1 MIYHLTRVVHWQQN
15 HSVAHFATNIDRQIQ
30 MPPFAEFLL
39 ANLQILLNN
48 DRYSNFVQWFAMI
61 ICIIGVSNIAEK
73 LGATTIQ
80 QYIASLFCA
89 FIPMGILQS
98 TSTQNDYVLAACL
111 ICFVSFGVS
120 LMCGHINRIWIIG
133 MGLALGLS
141 LLTKGTAYVFAFPFC
156 MLFGFYIIKSYKK
169 SFLKEG
175 LLIVFIALLI
185 NTGHFSRNI
194 SLYGSPIG
202 PGEMYSNE
210 TLSVKGLAANTVRN
224 VALNFAMDSQQPNLI
239 GATSSVILSWLRLV
253 YQSIGLS
260 PTDPKYSIIDS
271 PNVFNL
277 KASYSQNLFYN
288 ENFAGNAVHTILI
301 IIAMVAFILGFG
313 ALHNRIYIGLYITA
327 VLGSLMFYSGY
338 LKWQVWGSRLLLPL
352 FAIWCPIIAMILFR
366 SRKIVVLVIPII
378 LAIYLLS
385 WTFNNELHPISL
397 TSQMERSRKVQI
409 SIDDPLYQQIA
420 DEIIASQCKNVGL
433 VLRYD
438 AWEYPFWI
446 LLQDQGF
453 KGRIEHINV
462 ANVSKKYQ
470 DQSFTPCAI
479 IVDSQEVINQPG
491 YEKVID
497 SRIKLLLNKTL
508 IKN

>member
-156 MLFGFYIIKSYKK
+156 ILFGFYIIKSYKK

-175 LLIVFIALLI
+175 LLIVFIAESI
-185 NTGHFSRNI
+185 RAIFREI
-194 SLYGSPIG
+194 SHY
-202 PGEMYSNE
+202 
-210 TLSVKGLAANTVRN
+210 TA
-224 VALNFAMDSQQPNLI
+224 
-239 GATSSVILSWLRLV
+239 LRLARE
-253 YQSIGLS
+253 
-260 PTDPKYSIIDS
+260 KC
-271 PNVFNL
+271 
-277 KASYSQNLFYN
+277 
-288 ENFAGNAVHTILI
+288 
-301 IIAMVAFILGFG
+301 IAMRHF
-313 ALHNRIYIGLYITA
+313 R
-327 VLGSLMFYSGY
+327 
-338 LKWQVWGSRLLLPL
+338 LK
-352 FAIWCPIIAMILFR
+352 
-366 SRKIVVLVIPII
+366 
-378 LAIYLLS
+378 
-385 WTFNNELHPISL
+385 
-397 TSQMERSRKVQI
+397 
-409 SIDDPLYQQIA
+409 D
-420 DEIIASQCKNVGL
+420 
-433 VLRYD
+433 
-438 AWEYPFWI
+438 
-446 LLQDQGF
+446 
-453 KGRIEHINV
+453 
-462 ANVSKKYQ
+462 
-470 DQSFTPCAI
+470 
-479 IVDSQEVINQPG
+479 
-491 YEKVID
+491 
-497 SRIKLLLNKTL
+497 
-508 IKN
+508 